1 MIINTLYTEHPVS
14 VQHGE
19 VDCWPQDCPPLPC
32 ARPQH
37 RPGTCCPVCEGGD
50 TCGERVAMS
59 NNETWCLDRGHA
71 ARDAGDTWHVT
82 SLGPG
87 CGQCLCQVTIST
99 IYCIYHVSI
108 RL

>member
-32 ARPQH
+32 PRPQH

-82 SLGPG
+82 SLAGLQPVSVQG
-87 CGQCLCQVTIST
+87 NNTYYLLYLSCLHMS
-99 IYCIYHVSI
+99 
-108 RL
+108 